1 MDNVYTVHIQHSD
14 VFGVPPFSST
24 KECVNNGAGDEI
36 QSRSFFNRLITIE
49 YSRDPLNCQLEQQ
62 TVGLRYTFCYNNFK
76 FINPKKLSRKEKQK
90 NKLITSYR

>member
-49 YSRDPLNCQLEQQ
+49 YSRDQL
-62 TVGLRYTFCYNNFK
+62 
-76 FINPKKLSRKEKQK
+76 KLSARATDRVSDI
-90 NKLITSYR
+90 LFVTTIF